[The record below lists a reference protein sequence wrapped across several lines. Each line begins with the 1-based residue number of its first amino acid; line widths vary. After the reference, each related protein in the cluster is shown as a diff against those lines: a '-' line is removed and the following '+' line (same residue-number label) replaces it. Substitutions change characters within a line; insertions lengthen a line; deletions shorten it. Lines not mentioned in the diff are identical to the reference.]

1 MFCLLSFV
9 YLFTKPSLLKS
20 YVWMRFLLH
29 TCTLT
34 ETVKV
39 AKQLQ
44 VSSDHESLKIIYRL
58 YTMLSMHVPL
68 IIKGT
73 SKHPERGTI
82 IYYTLRKIHTCLLQ
96 CVCAFKFKP
105 MCMYIH
111 NYQHTNNQRL
121 FLDA

>member
-58 YTMLSMHVPL
+58 YTMLSMHGPPDHQRHF
-68 IIKGT
+68 KA
-73 SKHPERGTI
+73 S
-82 IYYTLRKIHTCLLQ
+82 RKRHYNILYF
-96 CVCAFKFKP
+96 A
-105 MCMYIH
+105 
-111 NYQHTNNQRL
+111 
-121 FLDA
+121 